1 MIDDLHMVRDLLAP
15 APPPTAEVTDA
26 ARARLMA
33 AVTGQAPGHPG
44 PGRRAARRLAT
55 VPRWRL
61 AVPALAMAA
70 AVAVAATLLA
80 GGHVTGRQIPA
91 GQPAHLTAR
100 DVLLTA
106 ATAAAA
112 TAAPGTGKYQV
123 QTWVTG
129 DLLVS
134 GPNSHPY
141 VIERRNGLSATWQP
155 TSSSGTMT
163 TYRSANYTSRLPT
176 PGATAAWRADGSPPL
191 PRQSGQRPQVVK
203 ENVGQS
209 FGNENLTLAQL
220 QALPSSTAGLKEA
233 IVKGLQ
239 AKPNPFEGVDPVG
252 NTGITDVC
260 VGLIRSAVI
269 TPGVRAAAFRI
280 IAAMPGISVT
290 GLVKD
295 PLGRTGYDVTLP
307 GVGGI
312 SVGATGTNATPKAQY
327 RMVISPSGAVLAT
340 EYVAVTPTT
349 NLVPVM
355 PASGAIPGPTSCQAG
370 QEQIGNQC
378 FIKYPA
384 QKVLPSAAKG
394 ARYVAGTGLG
404 GPVLTLDAPVLA
416 VPAGTLVEYVA
427 FLGSGLTNAMPSA
440 TIPSLPPV
448 SAASPSAPASPSP
461 AAPSQSPSPVTPSP
475 TTASP
480 TTASPTTAPST
491 TAPSQTTAP
500 SAPSPTLSATSP
512 ASSPSASTP
521 SPAQSSSSSS
531 S

>member
-33 AVTGQAPGHPG
+33 AVTGQAHPG

-61 AVPALAMAA
+61 AVPALATVA

-80 GGHVTGRQIPA
+80 GGHATGRQVPA

-112 TAAPGTGKYQV
+112 TAGPGTGKYQV

-141 VIERRNGLSATWQP
+141 VIERRNGLSVTWQP
-155 TSSSGTMT
+155 TSSTGTMT

-191 PRQSGQRPQVVK
+191 PQQSGQRPQVVK

-239 AKPNPFEGVDPVG
+239 AKPNPYKGVVPVG

-260 VGLIRSAVI
+260 VGLIRSAGI

-280 IAAMPGISVT
+280 IAAMPGISVS

-312 SVGATGTNATPKAQY
+312 SVEPGATGTNATPKAQY
-327 RMVISPSGAVLAT
+327 RMVISPAGAVLAT
-340 EYVAVTPTT
+340 EYVAVAPTT
-349 NLVPVM
+349 NLVSVM

-378 FIKYPA
+378 WIKYPA
-384 QKVLPSAAKG
+384 PKVLPSVAKG
-394 ARYVAGTGLG
+394 ARIVPVPALG
-404 GPVLTLDAPVLA
+404 GPGLTLGAPVLA
-416 VPAGTLVEYVA
+416 VPAGTLVEYQA

-448 SAASPSAPASPSP
+448 SAASPSAP
-461 AAPSQSPSPVTPSP
+461 
-475 TTASP
+475 
-480 TTASPTTAPST
+480 
-491 TAPSQTTAP
+491 
-500 SAPSPTLSATSP
+500 SP

-521 SPAQSSSSSS
+521 SPAQSSSPS
-531 S
+531 